1 MKRFWI
7 LAMLFG
13 TVVVEA
19 QDDLTPQLLTI
30 KRVYVDRMTG
40 GETAAQLRDIIISSL
55 QGAKLFILTEN
66 QERADM
72 TLRGAAE
79 DLIFTDAFSSSEGIN
94 MHAGASSGS
103 GSGSSSKYNGAGSGF
118 DERSNRSVTAGVG
131 ENNSTNI
138 KERRHEAMATVR
150 LVNKDG
156 DVVWSTTQES
166 TGAKFRGASADVADK
181 ITKQLMAD
189 YEKARNK
196 GKASTGPQ

>member
-1 MKRFWI
+1 MKRLWI
-7 LAMLFG
+7 LPALLICAG
-13 TVVVEA
+13 PLRSQE
-19 QDDLTPQLLTI
+19 DLSGQLLSV
-30 KRVYVDRMTG
+30 KRVYVDKMTG

-72 TLRGAAE
+72 ILRGAAE

-94 MHAGASSGS
+94 MHGGVSSGS
-103 GSGSSSKYNGAGSGF
+103 GSGNTVRLSGTSSGSY
-118 DERSNRSVTAGVG
+118 ERDSRSASIGVG

-181 ITKQLMAD
+181 ITKQLVAD
-189 YEKARNK
+189 VERARKAK
-196 GKASTGPQ
+196 VQ